1 MILFKN
7 SVEKVTCMKKSLK
20 DILLLL
26 WYFLS
31 TFLVIFIVFFIIA
44 YVIKNGIY
52 TINKDFLLH
61 NPKGMPLGKEGGIF
75 PAIVGSLLL
84 MFISSITASILG
96 IATAVYLTLYNK
108 NKKIDGIIHIIIHS
122 ISGIPSIVLGLFG
135 YSFLVFFLNLGV
147 SLLAGAIT
155 LSIMIF
161 PYIEVVTE
169 KAIEEVDKKLIVSSY
184 SLGIDKTY
192 TFFKIILPQCIEE
205 IMSGIMLSGGF
216 AMGATAPIMLTSAV
230 ISAPTPDSIMS
241 PVMALSYH
249 LYILIS
255 QGISMENAYGT
266 AFVLMS
272 ILIILNFLSMLI
284 VRRRRE

>member
-1 MILFKN
+1 
-7 SVEKVTCMKKSLK
+7 MKKSLK

-44 YVIKNGIY
+44 YVIKNGIH
-52 TINKDFLLH
+52 TINKDFLLD

-108 NKKIDGIIHIIIHS
+108 NKKMDSIIHIIIHS

-135 YSFLVFFLNLGV
+135 YSFLVFFLDLGV

-169 KAIEEVDKKLIVSSY
+169 KAIEEVDKKLIISSY

-192 TFFKIILPQCIEE
+192 TFFKIILPQCVEE
-205 IMSGIMLSGGF
+205 IVSGIMLSGGF

-284 VRRRRE
+284 IRRRRV

>member
-1 MILFKN
+1 MYEKILKRYFIVTLVLFKHLFS
-7 SVEKVTCMKKSLK
+7 SVYS
-20 DILLLL
+20 
-26 WYFLS
+26 
-31 TFLVIFIVFFIIA
+31 FFIIA
-44 YVIKNGIY
+44 YVFKNGIH
-52 TINKDFLLH
+52 TINKDFLLD
-61 NPKGMPLGKEGGIF
+61 NPKGMPLGKGGGIF

-108 NKKIDGIIHIIIHS
+108 NKKIDSIIHIIIHS

-135 YSFLVFFLNLGV
+135 YSFLVFSLDLGV

-205 IMSGIMLSGGF
+205 IVSGIMLSGGF

-284 VRRRRE
+284 VRRRRV

>member
-1 MILFKN
+1 
-7 SVEKVTCMKKSLK
+7 MKKSLK

-26 WYFLS
+26 CYFLS

-44 YVIKNGIY
+44 YVIKNGIH
-52 TINKDFLLH
+52 TINKDFLLD

-108 NKKIDGIIHIIIHS
+108 NKKIDSIIHIIIHS

-135 YSFLVFFLNLGV
+135 YSFLVFFLDLGV

-169 KAIEEVDKKLIVSSY
+169 KAIEEVDKKLIISSY

-192 TFFKIILPQCIEE
+192 TFFKIILPQCVEE
-205 IMSGIMLSGGF
+205 IVSGIMLSGGF

-284 VRRRRE
+284 VRRRRV

>member
-1 MILFKN
+1 
-7 SVEKVTCMKKSLK
+7 MKKTLK

-31 TFLVIFIVFFIIA
+31 TFLVVFIVFFIIA
-44 YVIKNGIY
+44 YVFKNGIH
-52 TINKDFLLH
+52 TINKDFLLD

-75 PAIVGSLLL
+75 PAIIGSLLL
-84 MFISSITASILG
+84 MLISSITASILG

-108 NKKIDGIIHIIIHS
+108 NKKIDSIIHIIIHS

-135 YSFLVFFLNLGV
+135 YSFLVFFLDLGV

-161 PYIEVVTE
+161 PYIEVITE
-169 KAIEEVDKKLIVSSY
+169 KAIGEVNKNLIVSSY

-205 IMSGIMLSGGF
+205 ITSGIMLSGGF

-255 QGISMENAYGT
+255 QGISIENAYGT

-272 ILIILNFLSMLI
+272 ILIILNFLSMII
-284 VRRRRE
+284 VRKRRG

>member
-1 MILFKN
+1 
-7 SVEKVTCMKKSLK
+7 MKKSLK

-31 TFLVIFIVFFIIA
+31 TFLVVFIVFFIIA
-44 YVIKNGIY
+44 YVFKNGIH
-52 TINKDFLLH
+52 TINKDFLLD

-108 NKKIDGIIHIIIHS
+108 NKKIDSIIHIIIHS

-135 YSFLVFFLNLGV
+135 YSFLVFFLDLGV

-205 IMSGIMLSGGF
+205 IASGIMLSGGF

-230 ISAPTPDSIMS
+230 ISAPTPDSMMS

-255 QGISMENAYGT
+255 QGISIENAYGT

-272 ILIILNFLSMLI
+272 ILIILNFLSMLV
-284 VRRRRE
+284 VRRRRV

>member
-1 MILFKN
+1 
-7 SVEKVTCMKKSLK
+7 MKKSLK
-20 DILLLL
+20 DVLLLL

-44 YVIKNGIY
+44 YVLKNGIH
-52 TINKDFLLH
+52 TINKDFLLD

-84 MFISSITASILG
+84 MFISSITASILA

-135 YSFLVFFLNLGV
+135 YSFLVFFLDLGV

-205 IMSGIMLSGGF
+205 IVSGIMLSGGF

-230 ISAPTPDSIMS
+230 ISSPTPDSIMS

-284 VRRRRE
+284 VRRRRV

>member
-1 MILFKN
+1 
-7 SVEKVTCMKKSLK
+7 MKKSLK

-31 TFLVIFIVFFIIA
+31 TFLVVFIVFFIIA
-44 YVIKNGIY
+44 YVFKNGIH
-52 TINKDFLLH
+52 TINKDFLLD

-84 MFISSITASILG
+84 MFISSVTASILG
-96 IATAVYLTLYNK
+96 IATAVYLTLYNR
-108 NKKIDGIIHIIIHS
+108 NKKIDSIIHIIIHS

-135 YSFLVFFLNLGV
+135 YSFLVFSLDLGV

-205 IMSGIMLSGGF
+205 IVSGIMLSGGF

-255 QGISMENAYGT
+255 QGISIENAYGT

-284 VRRRRE
+284 VRRRRI

>member
-1 MILFKN
+1 
-7 SVEKVTCMKKSLK
+7 MKKSLK

-31 TFLVIFIVFFIIA
+31 TFLVVFIVFFIIA
-44 YVIKNGIY
+44 YVIKNGIH
-52 TINKDFLLH
+52 TINKDFLLN

-135 YSFLVFFLNLGV
+135 YSFLVFFLDLGV

-205 IMSGIMLSGGF
+205 IVSGIMLSGGF

-241 PVMALSYH
+241 PVMALCYH

-284 VRRRRE
+284 VRRRRV

>member
-1 MILFKN
+1 
-7 SVEKVTCMKKSLK
+7 MKRSLK

-31 TFLVIFIVFFIIA
+31 TFLVVFIVFFIIA
-44 YVIKNGIY
+44 YVFKNGIH
-52 TINKDFLLH
+52 TINKDFLLD

-108 NKKIDGIIHIIIHS
+108 NKKIDSIIHIIIHS

-135 YSFLVFFLNLGV
+135 YSFLVFFLDLGV

-169 KAIEEVDKKLIVSSY
+169 KTIEEVDKKLIVSSY

-205 IMSGIMLSGGF
+205 IVSGIMLSGGF

-230 ISAPTPDSIMS
+230 ISAPTPDSMMS

-255 QGISMENAYGT
+255 QGISIENAYGT

-284 VRRRRE
+284 VRRRRV

>member
-1 MILFKN
+1 
-7 SVEKVTCMKKSLK
+7 MKKSLK

-44 YVIKNGIY
+44 YVIKNGIH
-52 TINKDFLLH
+52 TINKDFLLD

-108 NKKIDGIIHIIIHS
+108 NKKIDSIIHIIIHS

-135 YSFLVFFLNLGV
+135 YSFLVFFLDLGV

-169 KAIEEVDKKLIVSSY
+169 KAIEEVDKKLIISSY

-192 TFFKIILPQCIEE
+192 TFFKIILPQCVEE
-205 IMSGIMLSGGF
+205 IVSGIMLSGGF

-284 VRRRRE
+284 VRRRRV

>member
-1 MILFKN
+1 
-7 SVEKVTCMKKSLK
+7 MKRSLK

-31 TFLVIFIVFFIIA
+31 TFLVVFIVFFIIA
-44 YVIKNGIY
+44 YVFKNGIH
-52 TINKDFLLH
+52 TINKDFLLD

-108 NKKIDGIIHIIIHS
+108 NKKIDSIIHIIIHS

-135 YSFLVFFLNLGV
+135 YSFLVFFLDLEV

-205 IMSGIMLSGGF
+205 IVSGIMLSGGF

-284 VRRRRE
+284 VRRRRV

>member
-1 MILFKN
+1 M
-7 SVEKVTCMKKSLK
+7 
-20 DILLLL
+20 
-26 WYFLS
+26 
-31 TFLVIFIVFFIIA
+31 
-44 YVIKNGIY
+44 IKNGIHI
-52 TINKDFLLH
+52 INKDFLLH

-135 YSFLVFFLNLGV
+135 YSFFVFFLNLGV

-161 PYIEVVTE
+161 PYIEVVAE

-284 VRRRRE
+284 IRRRRV

>member
-1 MILFKN
+1 
-7 SVEKVTCMKKSLK
+7 MKKSLK

-44 YVIKNGIY
+44 YVIKNGIH

-284 VRRRRE
+284 VRRRRV

>member
-44 YVIKNGIY
+44 YVIKNGIH

-284 VRRRRE
+284 VRRRRV

>member
-1 MILFKN
+1 
-7 SVEKVTCMKKSLK
+7 MKRSLK

-31 TFLVIFIVFFIIA
+31 TFLVVFIVFFIIA
-44 YVIKNGIY
+44 YVFKNGIH
-52 TINKDFLLH
+52 TINKDFLLDDL
-61 NPKGMPLGKEGGIF
+61 KGMPLGKEGGIF

-108 NKKIDGIIHIIIHS
+108 NKKIDSIIHIIIHS

-135 YSFLVFFLNLGV
+135 YSFLVFFLDLGV

-205 IMSGIMLSGGF
+205 IISGIMLSGGF

-284 VRRRRE
+284 VRRRRV

>member
-1 MILFKN
+1 
-7 SVEKVTCMKKSLK
+7 MKRSLK

-31 TFLVIFIVFFIIA
+31 TFLVVFIVFFIIA
-44 YVIKNGIY
+44 YVFKNGIH
-52 TINKDFLLH
+52 TINKDFLLD

-96 IATAVYLTLYNK
+96 IATAVYITLYNK
-108 NKKIDGIIHIIIHS
+108 NKKIDSIIHIIIHS

-135 YSFLVFFLNLGV
+135 YSFLVFFLDLGV

-205 IMSGIMLSGGF
+205 IVSGIMLSGGF

-284 VRRRRE
+284 VRRRRV

>member
-1 MILFKN
+1 
-7 SVEKVTCMKKSLK
+7 MKKSLK

-31 TFLVIFIVFFIIA
+31 TFLVVFIVFFIIA
-44 YVIKNGIY
+44 YVFKNGIH
-52 TINKDFLLH
+52 TINKDFLLD

-108 NKKIDGIIHIIIHS
+108 NKKIDSIIHIIIHS

-135 YSFLVFFLNLGV
+135 YSFLVFSLDLGI

-205 IMSGIMLSGGF
+205 IVSGIMLSGGF

-284 VRRRRE
+284 VRRRRV

>member
-1 MILFKN
+1 
-7 SVEKVTCMKKSLK
+7 MKKSLK

-44 YVIKNGIY
+44 YVIKNGIH

-135 YSFLVFFLNLGV
+135 YSFLVFFLDLGV

-192 TFFKIILPQCIEE
+192 TFFKIILPQCVEE
-205 IMSGIMLSGGF
+205 IVSGIMLSGGF

-266 AFVLMS
+266 ASVLMS

-284 VRRRRE
+284 VRRRRV

>member
-1 MILFKN
+1 
-7 SVEKVTCMKKSLK
+7 MKKSLK

-44 YVIKNGIY
+44 YVIKNGIH

-135 YSFLVFFLNLGV
+135 YSFLVFFLDLGV

-284 VRRRRE
+284 VRRRRV

>member
-1 MILFKN
+1 
-7 SVEKVTCMKKSLK
+7 MKKSLK

-31 TFLVIFIVFFIIA
+31 TFLVVFIVFFIIA
-44 YVIKNGIY
+44 YVLKNGIH
-52 TINKDFLLH
+52 TINKEFLLD

-135 YSFLVFFLNLGV
+135 YSFLVFFLDLGV

-192 TFFKIILPQCIEE
+192 TFFKIILPQCVEE
-205 IMSGIMLSGGF
+205 IVSGIMLSGGF

-284 VRRRRE
+284 IRRRRV

>member
-1 MILFKN
+1 
-7 SVEKVTCMKKSLK
+7 MKRSLK

-31 TFLVIFIVFFIIA
+31 TFLVVFIVFFIIA
-44 YVIKNGIY
+44 YVFKNGIH
-52 TINKDFLLH
+52 TINKDFLLD

-108 NKKIDGIIHIIIHS
+108 NKKIDSIIHIIIHS

-135 YSFLVFFLNLGV
+135 YSFLVFSLDLGV

-205 IMSGIMLSGGF
+205 IVSGIMLSGGF

-241 PVMALSYH
+241 SVMALSYH

-284 VRRRRE
+284 VRRRRV

>member
-1 MILFKN
+1 
-7 SVEKVTCMKKSLK
+7 MKRSLK

-31 TFLVIFIVFFIIA
+31 TFLVVFIVFFIIA
-44 YVIKNGIY
+44 YVFKNGIH
-52 TINKDFLLH
+52 TINKDFLLD

-108 NKKIDGIIHIIIHS
+108 NKKIDNIIHIIIHS

-135 YSFLVFFLNLGV
+135 YSFLVFSLDLGV

-161 PYIEVVTE
+161 PYIEVITE

-205 IMSGIMLSGGF
+205 IVSGIMLSGGF

-284 VRRRRE
+284 VRRRRV

>member
-1 MILFKN
+1 
-7 SVEKVTCMKKSLK
+7 MKKSLK

-31 TFLVIFIVFFIIA
+31 TFLVVFIVFFIIA
-44 YVIKNGIY
+44 YVFKNGIH
-52 TINKDFLLH
+52 TINKDFLLD

-108 NKKIDGIIHIIIHS
+108 NKKIDSIIHIIIHS

-135 YSFLVFFLNLGV
+135 YSFLVFFLDLGV

-205 IMSGIMLSGGF
+205 IVSGIMLSGGF

-230 ISAPTPDSIMS
+230 ISAPTPDSMMS

-255 QGISMENAYGT
+255 QGISIENAYGT

-272 ILIILNFLSMLI
+272 ILIILNFLSMLV
-284 VRRRRE
+284 VRRRRV

>member
-1 MILFKN
+1 
-7 SVEKVTCMKKSLK
+7 MKRSLK

-31 TFLVIFIVFFIIA
+31 SFLVVFIVFFIIA
-44 YVIKNGIY
+44 YVFKNGIH
-52 TINKDFLLH
+52 TINKDFLLD

-108 NKKIDGIIHIIIHS
+108 NKKIDSIIHIIIHS

-135 YSFLVFFLNLGV
+135 YSFLVFFLDLGV

-205 IMSGIMLSGGF
+205 IVSGIMLSGGF

-230 ISAPTPDSIMS
+230 ISAPTPDSMMS

-255 QGISMENAYGT
+255 QGISIENAYGT

-272 ILIILNFLSMLI
+272 ILIILNFLSMLV
-284 VRRRRE
+284 VRRRRV

>member
-1 MILFKN
+1 
-7 SVEKVTCMKKSLK
+7 MKKSLK

-31 TFLVIFIVFFIIA
+31 TFLVVFIVFFIIA
-44 YVIKNGIY
+44 YVIKNGIH
-52 TINKDFLLH
+52 TINKDFLLN

-75 PAIVGSLLL
+75 PAIVGTLLL

-135 YSFLVFFLNLGV
+135 YSFLVFFLDLGV

-205 IMSGIMLSGGF
+205 IVSGIMLSGGF

-284 VRRRRE
+284 VRRRRV

>member
-1 MILFKN
+1 
-7 SVEKVTCMKKSLK
+7 MKRSLK

-31 TFLVIFIVFFIIA
+31 TFLVVFIVFFIIA
-44 YVIKNGIY
+44 YVFKNGIH
-52 TINKDFLLH
+52 TINKDFLLD

-108 NKKIDGIIHIIIHS
+108 NKKIDSIIYIIIHS

-135 YSFLVFFLNLGV
+135 YSFLVFFLDLGV

-205 IMSGIMLSGGF
+205 IVSGIMLSGGF

-284 VRRRRE
+284 VRRRRV

>member
-7 SVEKVTCMKKSLK
+7 FAEKVDCMKKSLK

-31 TFLVIFIVFFIIA
+31 TFLVVFIVFFIIA
-44 YVIKNGIY
+44 YVFKNGIH

-108 NKKIDGIIHIIIHS
+108 NKKIDSIIHIIIHS

-135 YSFLVFFLNLGV
+135 YSFLVFSLDLGV

-205 IMSGIMLSGGF
+205 IVSGIMLSGGF

-284 VRRRRE
+284 VRRRRV

>member
-44 YVIKNGIY
+44 YVLKNGIH

-135 YSFLVFFLNLGV
+135 YSFLVFFLDLGV

-205 IMSGIMLSGGF
+205 IVSGIMLSGGF

-255 QGISMENAYGT
+255 QGISIENAYGT

-284 VRRRRE
+284 VRRRRV

>member
-1 MILFKN
+1 
-7 SVEKVTCMKKSLK
+7 MKRSLK
-20 DILLLL
+20 DISLLL

-31 TFLVIFIVFFIIA
+31 TFLVVFIVFFIIA
-44 YVIKNGIY
+44 YVFKNGIH
-52 TINKDFLLH
+52 TINKDFLLD

-108 NKKIDGIIHIIIHS
+108 NKKIESIIHIIIHS

-135 YSFLVFFLNLGV
+135 YSFLVFFLDLGV

-161 PYIEVVTE
+161 PYVEVVTE

-205 IMSGIMLSGGF
+205 IVSGIMLSGGF

-284 VRRRRE
+284 VRRRRV

>member
-1 MILFKN
+1 
-7 SVEKVTCMKKSLK
+7 MKRSLK

-31 TFLVIFIVFFIIA
+31 TFLVVFIVFFIIA
-44 YVIKNGIY
+44 YVFKNGIH
-52 TINKDFLLH
+52 TINKDFLLD

-108 NKKIDGIIHIIIHS
+108 NKKIDSIIHIIIHS

-135 YSFLVFFLNLGV
+135 YSFLVFSLDLGV

-205 IMSGIMLSGGF
+205 IVSGIMLSGGF

-255 QGISMENAYGT
+255 QGISIENAYGT

-284 VRRRRE
+284 VRRRRI

>member
-1 MILFKN
+1 
-7 SVEKVTCMKKSLK
+7 MKKSLK

-44 YVIKNGIY
+44 YVIKNGIH
-52 TINKDFLLH
+52 TINKDFLLD

-108 NKKIDGIIHIIIHS
+108 NKKIDSIIHIIIHS

-135 YSFLVFFLNLGV
+135 YSFLVFFLDLGV

-169 KAIEEVDKKLIVSSY
+169 KAIEEVDKKLIISSY

-192 TFFKIILPQCIEE
+192 TFFKIILPQCVEE
-205 IMSGIMLSGGF
+205 IVSGIMLSGGF

-255 QGISMENAYGT
+255 QGISIENAYGT

-272 ILIILNFLSMLI
+272 ILIILNFLSMII
-284 VRRRRE
+284 VRKRRG

>member
-1 MILFKN
+1 
-7 SVEKVTCMKKSLK
+7 MKKSLR

-31 TFLVIFIVFFIIA
+31 TFLVVFIVFFIIV
-44 YVIKNGIY
+44 YVFKNGIH
-52 TINKDFLLH
+52 TINKDFLLD

-96 IATAVYLTLYNK
+96 IATSVYLTLYNK
-108 NKKIDGIIHIIIHS
+108 NKKIDSIIHIIIHS

-135 YSFLVFFLNLGV
+135 YSFLVFFLDLGV

-205 IMSGIMLSGGF
+205 IVSGIMLSGGF

-284 VRRRRE
+284 VRRRRV

>member
-1 MILFKN
+1 
-7 SVEKVTCMKKSLK
+7 MKKSLK

-31 TFLVIFIVFFIIA
+31 TFLVVFIVFFIIA
-44 YVIKNGIY
+44 YVIKNGIH
-52 TINKDFLLH
+52 TINKDFLLN

-135 YSFLVFFLNLGV
+135 YSFLVFFLDLGV

-205 IMSGIMLSGGF
+205 IVSGIMLSGGF

-266 AFVLMS
+266 AFVLIS

-284 VRRRRE
+284 VRRRRV

>member
-1 MILFKN
+1 MYEKNFKRYFIITMVLLKHLSS
-7 SVEKVTCMKKSLK
+7 SVYS
-20 DILLLL
+20 
-26 WYFLS
+26 
-31 TFLVIFIVFFIIA
+31 FFIIA
-44 YVIKNGIY
+44 YVFKNGIH
-52 TINKDFLLH
+52 TINKDFLLD

-75 PAIVGSLLL
+75 PAIIGSLLL
-84 MFISSITASILG
+84 MLISSITASILG

-108 NKKIDGIIHIIIHS
+108 NKKIDSIIHIIIHS

-161 PYIEVVTE
+161 PYIEVITE
-169 KAIEEVDKKLIVSSY
+169 KAIGEVNKNLIVSSY

-205 IMSGIMLSGGF
+205 ITSGIMLSGGF

-255 QGISMENAYGT
+255 QGISIENAYGT

-272 ILIILNFLSMLI
+272 ILIILNFLSMII
-284 VRRRRE
+284 VRRRRG

>member
-1 MILFKN
+1 
-7 SVEKVTCMKKSLK
+7 MKKPLK

-44 YVIKNGIY
+44 YVIKNGIH

-135 YSFLVFFLNLGV
+135 YSFLVFFLDLGV

-169 KAIEEVDKKLIVSSY
+169 KAIEEVDKKLIVSYY

-192 TFFKIILPQCIEE
+192 TFFKIILPQCVEE
-205 IMSGIMLSGGF
+205 IVSGIMLSGGF

-284 VRRRRE
+284 VRRRRV

>member
-1 MILFKN
+1 
-7 SVEKVTCMKKSLK
+7 MKKSLK

-31 TFLVIFIVFFIIA
+31 TFLVVFIVFFIIA
-44 YVIKNGIY
+44 YVFKNGIH
-52 TINKDFLLH
+52 TINKDFLLD

-84 MFISSITASILG
+84 MFISSVTASILG
-96 IATAVYLTLYNK
+96 IATAVYLTLYNR
-108 NKKIDGIIHIIIHS
+108 NKKIDSIIHIIIHS

-135 YSFLVFFLNLGV
+135 YSFLVFSLDLGV

-192 TFFKIILPQCIEE
+192 TFFKIILPQCIED
-205 IMSGIMLSGGF
+205 IVSGIMLSGGF

-255 QGISMENAYGT
+255 QGISIENAYGT

-284 VRRRRE
+284 VRRRRI

>member
-1 MILFKN
+1 
-7 SVEKVTCMKKSLK
+7 MKKSLK

-31 TFLVIFIVFFIIA
+31 TFLVVFIVFFIIA
-44 YVIKNGIY
+44 YVLKNGIH
-52 TINKDFLLH
+52 TINKEFLLD

-135 YSFLVFFLNLGV
+135 YSFLVFFLDLGV

-192 TFFKIILPQCIEE
+192 TLFKIILPQCVEE
-205 IMSGIMLSGGF
+205 IVSGIMLSGGF

-284 VRRRRE
+284 VRRRRV

>member
-1 MILFKN
+1 
-7 SVEKVTCMKKSLK
+7 MKKSLK

-44 YVIKNGIY
+44 HVIKNGIH
-52 TINKDFLLH
+52 TINKDFLLD

-108 NKKIDGIIHIIIHS
+108 NKKIDSIIHIIIHS

-135 YSFLVFFLNLGV
+135 YSFLVFFLDLGV

-169 KAIEEVDKKLIVSSY
+169 KAIEEVDKKLIISSY
-184 SLGIDKTY
+184 SLGIDKTC
-192 TFFKIILPQCIEE
+192 TFFKIILPQCVEE
-205 IMSGIMLSGGF
+205 IVSGIMLSGGF

-284 VRRRRE
+284 IRRRRV